1 MALQTAHEHL
11 PAETVPLRV
20 RCAADPR
27 QCAWSTFGLVDEE
40 TVEQV
45 RAVVASIPPGSVLSY
60 GDVAEL
66 AGLRSAR
73 LVGRILA
80 EDGGDLPWHR
90 VLRSNGTVADHL
102 RRRQLELL
110 RAEGVLADGA
120 RIDMRRYRWGA

>member
-1 MALQTAHEHL
+1 M
-11 PAETVPLRV
+11 
-20 RCAADPR
+20 
-27 QCAWSTFGLVDEE
+27 DEE

-45 RAVVASIPPGSVLSY
+45 RAVVAAIPPGRVLAY

-80 EDGGDLPWHR
+80 EDGADLPWHR

-102 RRRQLELL
+102 RHRQLELL

-120 RIDMRRYRWGA
+120 RVDMRTYRWGG